1 MIAEQK
7 KKKKKND
14 AQEESTVV
22 QRKMPQR
29 LLVAGHEARVA
40 GAPGCVWNGVR

>member
-14 AQEESTVV
+14 AQEETMVA

-29 LLVAGHEARVA
+29 LLVAGHEVRVA
-40 GAPGCVWNGVR
+40 GAPGCV